1 MKRIIIN
8 GANGFVASN
17 FITELLKQNYEVIAL
32 VRDSNKCS
40 SRDRMNNVLAE
51 INDADYCVPENLTV
65 YGYSLLDD
73 NFGLEK
79 DLLEDLFNGDVDYY
93 HFAAS
98 LKYDLKSK
106 DEIFAT
112 NIDGVKNSLNVF
124 LEFSNKTSRFFFIS
138 TAYSCGKFSGVFEE
152 RFYDNEDISK
162 FRNYY
167 EQSKRYAE
175 NIIREYRESKG
186 LDIHILRLSQ
196 VVGNNQS
203 GVTKTDYG
211 IFDFAKRVHGLA
223 HRSPNSKVRVKVD
236 PESTQNLIPIDTVV
250 SYLMRTA
257 EAKELPVI
265 MNFIAKNST
274 KNKNIINSLC
284 KLLPIHI
291 EPSES
296 IKKEEMNVV
305 ERIISIGMSF
315 TGSYVSTNLRF
326 DTKNLDCFID
336 SDGAYEANE
345 QTIHKMLEYFLDS
358 LSNKKVKNIYVRAS

>member
-8 GANGFVASN
+8 GANGYVASN
-17 FITELLKQNYEVIAL
+17 FINELLKQNYEVIAL
-32 VRDSNKCS
+32 VRDSNNCS
-40 SRDRMNNVLAE
+40 SNDKMNNALAD
-51 INDADYCVPENLTV
+51 INDGFFSVPKNFTV
-65 YGYSLLDD
+65 YGYSLLDE

-79 DLLEDLFNGDVDYY
+79 EVLEDLFRDDVDYY

-106 DEIFAT
+106 VEIFST
-112 NIDGVKNSLNVF
+112 NINGVENSLNVF
-124 LEFSNKTSRFFFIS
+124 SNFSNKTSRFFFIS
-138 TAYSCGKFSGVFEE
+138 TAYSCGKFNGVFEE
-152 RFYDNEDISK
+152 RFYENEGISK

-175 NIIREYRESKG
+175 NLIREYMETKG
-186 LDIHILRLSQ
+186 LNTHILRLSQ

-223 HRSPNSKVRVKVD
+223 QRNPNSMVRVKVD

-250 SYLMRTA
+250 SYLMKTA
-257 EAKELPVI
+257 EVQELPTI
-265 MNFIAKNST
+265 MNFIAKKST
-274 KNKNIINSLC
+274 KNKHIINSLC

-291 EPSES
+291 VPSDS
-296 IKKEEMNVV
+296 IKKEEMNMV

-315 TGSYVSTNLRF
+315 TGSYVDTNLRF
-326 DTKNLDCFID
+326 DTKNLDHLIEASD
-336 SDGAYEANE
+336 SNEASE
-345 QTIHKMLEYFLDS
+345 RTIHKMLEYFLDN
-358 LSNKKVKNIYVRAS
+358 LSDKKGDNLYIRAS

>member
-1 MKRIIIN
+1 MKRVIIN
-8 GANGFVASN
+8 GANGYVASN
-17 FITELLKQNYEVIAL
+17 FINELLTQDYEVIAL

-40 SRDRMNNVLAE
+40 SVDRMKNALAE
-51 INDADYCVPENLTV
+51 INEADFRVPENLTV
-65 YGYSLLDD
+65 YGYSLLDN
-73 NFGLEK
+73 NFGMGQE
-79 DLLEDLFNGDVDYY
+79 LLEDLFSGDVDYY

-106 DEIFAT
+106 DEIFTT
-112 NIDGVKNSLNVF
+112 NIDGVKNSLNVYSK
-124 LEFSNKTSRFFFIS
+124 FSNKSSRFFFIS

-152 RFYDNEDISK
+152 RFYENEDISK

-167 EQSKRYAE
+167 EQSKRFAE
-175 NIIREYRESKG
+175 NIIREYRETKD
-186 LDIHILRLSQ
+186 LDIHVLRLSQ

-223 HRSPNSKVRVKVD
+223 LRNPNSKVRVRVD

-250 SYLMRTA
+250 RYLMRTK
-257 EAKELPVI
+257 EVQELPVI

-274 KNKNIINSLC
+274 ENKHIINSLC

-296 IKKEEMNVV
+296 IKKEDMNVV

-315 TGSYVSTNLRF
+315 TGSYVGTNLRF
-326 DTKNLDCFID
+326 DTKNLDHLI
-336 SDGAYEANE
+336 SASSSYEANE
-345 QTIHKMLEYFLDS
+345 RTIHKMLEYFLDN
-358 LSNKKVKNIYVRAS
+358 LSDKKGKKVYVRAS